1 VILPGKTLGEGP
13 EPGRAFRIQINDGS
27 ERDPRLV
34 VGASDWAMTGLMG
47 DASLEARLARAAEDG
62 AEFYEGRWDDPD
74 QAAEA
79 AEFAR
84 ARDIRLIY
92 QIRVGDPGELDDQLE
107 AAAAAD
113 PLAVNCHIFNAHLDE
128 MRSAELVETINHK
141 CESAGLPLLVET
153 HRGCVTQDL
162 LRTLRFADRCTCRL
176 NLDFSHW
183 AVAGEM
189 TDGPDDDLR
198 DRLRP
203 LLSRVG
209 MIHGRISNGQ
219 QVQVSARQAGEPAV
233 IAYQKLWATAMGLW
247 RRNARPGDV
256 FLFEPELGPPP
267 YAVVDAA
274 GREVINRRGEA
285 EELIRLARNAWKA
298 VQTI

>member
-1 VILPGKTLGEGP
+1 M
-13 EPGRAFRIQINDGS
+13 EPAQSFRLQINDGG
-27 ERDPRLV
+27 ERGPRLV
-34 VGASDWAMTGLMG
+34 VGAGDWAMIGLMD
-47 DASLEARLARAAEDG
+47 DASLDGRLARAAEDG
-62 AEFYEGRWDDPD
+62 CEFYEGHWADPD

-79 AEFAR
+79 ADLAR
-84 ARDIRLIY
+84 GHRIRLLY
-92 QIRVGDPGELDDQLE
+92 QAWVREIGELDDPLE

-113 PLAVNCHIFNAHLDE
+113 ALAINCHVFDAHLDE
-128 MRSAELVETINHK
+128 IRAAELVESINAR
-141 CESAGLPLLVET
+141 CEAANLPLLVET

-162 LRTLRFADRCTCRL
+162 VRTLRFADRCTCRL

-219 QVQVSARQAGEPAV
+219 QVQVGVRVAGESTI
-233 IAYQKLWATAMGLW
+233 IAYQKLWATVMGLW
-247 RRNARPGDV
+247 RRNARPGDAV
-256 FLFEPELGPPP
+256 LFEPELGPPP
-267 YAVVDAA
+267 YAIRDAA
-274 GREVINRRGEA
+274 GREVSNRWDEA
-285 EELIRLARNAWKA
+285 RELIRLARNAWNA
-298 VQTI
+298 VQTT